1 LFKSLDEPYPKVPPK
16 GKAES
21 DFAANFVDCPL
32 IVKGEQQ
39 SLRKILWEHFVQP
52 LSLEADGIAKGRRF
66 EKGTPRSAIFFG
78 PPGTSKTDL
87 SKEIASFLGWPFLA
101 IDPSYLMRH
110 GMDGIQAE
118 ANSIFRMLAESEGV
132 VVLFDEFDELVRE
145 RESAAAQPFSRLLTT
160 AMLPKLARIHK
171 NGTLVFIIATNSIGE
186 FDLAIR
192 RPGRFDRVV
201 QIMPPTVP
209 AKLSKKDW
217 GPEKNGDVEAKFD
230 SLKQKLDASIRR
242 QLAELTFSEYEAFA
256 TELMKETS
264 RKNALALLTETW
276 KNCTLQSPV
285 GKEAGKETWAARC
298 RQEQKIYR
306 L

>member
-1 LFKSLDEPYPKVPPK
+1 
-16 GKAES
+16 
-21 DFAANFVDCPL
+21 
-32 IVKGEQQ
+32 
-39 SLRKILWEHFVQP
+39 
-52 LSLEADGIAKGRRF
+52 
-66 EKGTPRSAIFFG
+66 
-78 PPGTSKTDL
+78 
-87 SKEIASFLGWPFLA
+87 
-101 IDPSYLMRH
+101 
-110 GMDGIQAE
+110 
-118 ANSIFRMLAESEGV
+118 
-132 VVLFDEFDELVRE
+132 
-145 RESAAAQPFSRLLTT
+145 
-160 AMLPKLARIHK
+160 MLPKLARIHK